1 MTTRKPAA
9 RKTTRRKPVKRTSSI
24 PKPRTKNRSEKLALW
39 AATKI
44 GEASEKHTKTV
55 MSRKDAAILR
65 MTHEGCPR
73 CKGNGQIFTKG
84 KDGSFTGSKPCPA
97 KPTKA
102 KASRLKVA
110 ISSRFGADKS
120 TGLVGWTCPCGSKEK
135 PRYRDA
141 KEATKAL
148 RTHERKKHGG
158 KTVGGAWYAQT
169 TGQAGEG
176 PMPADKKPT
185 RPTRPKPGERVPYDP
200 NDPSQE
206 HRRGPVNPNV
216 PNQHSGLTDAQW
228 LEQGQDRP
236 PLLGECPKCQGTTYV
251 PTLNASATTDYERQT
266 FQRCTECVAGRVS
279 T

>member
-1 MTTRKPAA
+1 MTARKPAA
-9 RKTTRRKPVKRTSSI
+9 RKKTTAARRKPVKRTAGI

-39 AATKI
+39 AATTMAKQ
-44 GEASEKHTKTV
+44 AEKHTQTV

-102 KASRLKVA
+102 KVSRMRVA
-110 ISSRFGADKS
+110 LAARFGADKN
-120 TGLVGWTCPCGSKEK
+120 TGLVGWTCPCGTKEK

-158 KTVGGAWYAQT
+158 KSVGGAWYGQVTENAPAGAQVEPGRPPYT
-169 TGQAGEG
+169 
-176 PMPADKKPT
+176 PPHNADDPT
-185 RPTRPKPGERVPYDP
+185 
-200 NDPSQE
+200 QE
-206 HRRGPVNPNV
+206 QRRGPVEPDTRNP
-216 PNQHSGLTDAQW
+216 HSGLTDAQW
-228 LEQGQDRP
+228 LAQGNDRP
-236 PLLGECPKCQGTTYV
+236 LLDGECPTCQGTTYV
-251 PTLNASATTDYERQT
+251 PIINFSAVSDYERQVFT
-266 FQRCTECVAGRVS
+266 RCTACVAGRATTS
-279 T
+279 R